1 MSAPRLLLCAPA
13 SGGGKTT
20 VTCALL
26 QALVN
31 RGAGPVA
38 FKCGPDYIDP
48 MFHSEIIGAKS
59 RNLDLFFLGRDTA
72 RYLLEKN
79 SRGSGLA
86 LIEGVMGY
94 YDGIGLSADASA
106 YDLARA
112 TGTPAVLVLD
122 GRGRALTAAAA
133 VKGMRDFRPDSGIRG
148 VILNRVS
155 PMLYPR
161 LKEAIEGET
170 GVTVYGYLPNLPGCA
185 LESRH
190 LGLVTAAEVA
200 GLREKLSA
208 LAAQAEKSV
217 DIDGLLA
224 LAASAP
230 ALNAPA
236 PALPP
241 PVEGRPRIAVARDKA
256 FCFYYADGLEL
267 LEALGAELAEFSPLA
282 DEGLPEGACGL
293 YLGGGYPE
301 LFAGALAANAPM
313 REAVRAAVAGGL
325 PTVAECGGFLY
336 LNRLLSDGEGRDWP
350 MAGALPGRAANT
362 GRLGRFGYVTLTAQ
376 KDGLLGR
383 AGTRLPAHEF
393 HYWDSD
399 APGSDFRAD
408 KPQSS
413 RGWDCAFH
421 TPTLYAGFP
430 HFHFWAAPAAARN
443 FVAAPLCTGGSAMT
457 LDQVIAGI
465 TPADTAAME
474 RAKARWDSIAKPLG
488 SLGALEEAVIR
499 IAGMTGSAEVD
510 ISKRAVVVMC
520 ADNGVVAQGVTQTGQ
535 EVTAIVAENMSTG
548 DTSVCAMARSAGA
561 EVVPVDIGTAVPL
574 TGARIVQRCVRR
586 GTADMTQGPA
596 MSRGEAVQA
605 VLTGVEIARELC
617 AGGVRLLATGEMGIG
632 NTTTSSAVA
641 AVLLGQEPVVMT
653 GRGAG
658 LSDAGLQKKIH
669 AIETA
674 VAVNQPDP
682 ADVLDVLHKVGG
694 LDIAG
699 LAGVFLGG
707 ALCHTPVL
715 VDGFISSVAALVAAR
730 LCPACKD
737 YMLGSHASEE
747 PASRLVL
754 SELGLRPFLYA
765 GMRLGEGTGA
775 VAVMPLLDM
784 GLAVYRE
791 MATFEDTNIEAY
803 QPLG

>member
-1 MSAPRLLLCAPA
+1 M
-13 SGGGKTT
+13 
-20 VTCALL
+20 
-26 QALVN
+26 
-31 RGAGPVA
+31 
-38 FKCGPDYIDP
+38 
-48 MFHSEIIGAKS
+48 
-59 RNLDLFFLGRDTA
+59 
-72 RYLLEKN
+72 
-79 SRGSGLA
+79 
-86 LIEGVMGY
+86 
-94 YDGIGLSADASA
+94 
-106 YDLARA
+106 
-112 TGTPAVLVLD
+112 
-122 GRGRALTAAAA
+122 
-133 VKGMRDFRPDSGIRG
+133 
-148 VILNRVS
+148 
-155 PMLYPR
+155 
-161 LKEAIEGET
+161 
-170 GVTVYGYLPNLPGCA
+170 
-185 LESRH
+185 
-190 LGLVTAAEVA
+190 
-200 GLREKLSA
+200 
-208 LAAQAEKSV
+208 
-217 DIDGLLA
+217 
-224 LAASAP
+224 
-230 ALNAPA
+230 
-236 PALPP
+236 
-241 PVEGRPRIAVARDKA
+241 
-256 FCFYYADGLEL
+256 
-267 LEALGAELAEFSPLA
+267 
-282 DEGLPEGACGL
+282 
-293 YLGGGYPE
+293 
-301 LFAGALAANAPM
+301 
-313 REAVRAAVAGGL
+313 
-325 PTVAECGGFLY
+325 
-336 LNRLLSDGEGRDWP
+336 
-350 MAGALPGRAANT
+350 
-362 GRLGRFGYVTLTAQ
+362 TLTAK
-376 KDGLLGR
+376 KDGLLGP

-399 APGSDFRAD
+399 APGSGFRAD

-430 HFHFWAAPAAARN
+430 HFHFWAAPSAARN
-443 FVAAPLCTGGSAMT
+443 FVAAA
-457 LDQVIAGI
+457 
-465 TPADTAAME
+465 AAMYRRHRYDTGSGDCRNYPRRYGGHGAGE
-474 RAKARWDSIAKPLG
+474 GRWDSIAKPLG

-499 IAGMTGSAEVD
+499 IAGMTGSADVD

-586 GTADMTQGPA
+586 GTADMTRGPA
-596 MSRGEAVQA
+596 MSREEAVQA
-605 VLTGVEIARELC
+605 VLTGVETARELC
-617 AGGVRLLATGEMGIG
+617 AGGVHLLATGEMGIG

-674 VAVNQPDP
+674 VAVNRPDP

>member
-230 ALNAPA
+230 ALAAAA

-282 DEGLPEGACGL
+282 DEALPEGTCGL

-313 REAVRAAVAGGL
+313 REAVRAAVAGGV

-350 MAGALPGRAANT
+350 MAGALPGPLR
-362 GRLGRFGYVTLTAQ
+362 RRE
-376 KDGLLGR
+376 
-383 AGTRLPAHEF
+383 AG
-393 HYWDSD
+393 
-399 APGSDFRAD
+399 
-408 KPQSS
+408 
-413 RGWDCAFH
+413 
-421 TPTLYAGFP
+421 
-430 HFHFWAAPAAARN
+430 
-443 FVAAPLCTGGSAMT
+443 
-457 LDQVIAGI
+457 
-465 TPADTAAME
+465 
-474 RAKARWDSIAKPLG
+474 
-488 SLGALEEAVIR
+488 
-499 IAGMTGSAEVD
+499 
-510 ISKRAVVVMC
+510 
-520 ADNGVVAQGVTQTGQ
+520 
-535 EVTAIVAENMSTG
+535 
-548 DTSVCAMARSAGA
+548 
-561 EVVPVDIGTAVPL
+561 
-574 TGARIVQRCVRR
+574 
-586 GTADMTQGPA
+586 
-596 MSRGEAVQA
+596 
-605 VLTGVEIARELC
+605 
-617 AGGVRLLATGEMGIG
+617 
-632 NTTTSSAVA
+632 
-641 AVLLGQEPVVMT
+641 
-653 GRGAG
+653 
-658 LSDAGLQKKIH
+658 
-669 AIETA
+669 
-674 VAVNQPDP
+674 
-682 ADVLDVLHKVGG
+682 
-694 LDIAG
+694 
-699 LAGVFLGG
+699 
-707 ALCHTPVL
+707 
-715 VDGFISSVAALVAAR
+715 
-730 LCPACKD
+730 
-737 YMLGSHASEE
+737 
-747 PASRLVL
+747 
-754 SELGLRPFLYA
+754 
-765 GMRLGEGTGA
+765 
-775 VAVMPLLDM
+775 
-784 GLAVYRE
+784 
-791 MATFEDTNIEAY
+791 
-803 QPLG
+803 